1 MKEEVD
7 GVIQKYG
14 AEQPPPPAQL
24 FTLANRPGKG
34 NVHVV
39 QKVFRGA
46 FEVHTLPFAFA
57 IHCLQIIV

>member
-1 MKEEVD
+1 MKDEVD
-7 GVIQKYG
+7 AVIQKYG

-34 NVHVV
+34 NTHLV

-46 FEVHTLPFAFA
+46 FEVYALSFAFA
-57 IHCLQIIV
+57 VHCLQTIV